1 MQEIVLKEN
10 LEKSLKNNKIQDDDE
25 IEDYS
30 DPSAEFNTIEHA
42 EKNENFL
49 SSDIR
54 HEHLDHEEES
64 EYDHKQITQIFDLEA
79 KSNSTDIDHTHINKE
94 SFEGNDL
101 VDEEDDDKPE
111 IKNVSIN
118 SSNDNTTEE
127 VHTQVIEDSENS
139 EEITKTQETDSLEEE
154 TENTREGNNFFDKFL
169 DNKITKTTTEDVDY
183 YIKDTKEFERSNSSK
198 NLFNHDD
205 IKNDVINEL
214 DDETTK
220 DFVMVGE
227 DD

>member
-1 MQEIVLKEN
+1 M
-10 LEKSLKNNKIQDDDE
+10 
-25 IEDYS
+25 
-30 DPSAEFNTIEHA
+30 
-42 EKNENFL
+42 
-49 SSDIR
+49 
-54 HEHLDHEEES
+54 
-64 EYDHKQITQIFDLEA
+64 
-79 KSNSTDIDHTHINKE
+79 IN
-94 SFEGNDL
+94 
-101 VDEEDDDKPE
+101 
-111 IKNVSIN
+111 
-118 SSNDNTTEE
+118 
-127 VHTQVIEDSENS
+127 
-139 EEITKTQETDSLEEE
+139 
-154 TENTREGNNFFDKFL
+154 FL